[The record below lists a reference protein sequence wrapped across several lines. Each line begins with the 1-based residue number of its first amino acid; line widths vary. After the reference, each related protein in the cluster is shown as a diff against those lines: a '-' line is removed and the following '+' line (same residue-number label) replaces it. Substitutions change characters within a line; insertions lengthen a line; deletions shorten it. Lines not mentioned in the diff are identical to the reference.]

1 MRLVVSLGILV
12 VAVGAFVY
20 SISGDHAAR
29 KKPTVEKAEAKPAAS
44 PSPVLLE
51 GIGDYRMRVT
61 ALNDD
66 ARKWFDQGV
75 NLAFAFNH
83 AAAVQSFLEAA
94 RMDDRCAMCWWGAA
108 WALGPHINAGMAPS
122 DYPVALDYLEKAVA
136 ASVHVS
142 EREQALIGA
151 LRKRY
156 QREVPISREPL
167 DQQYADAMRDVRR
180 QFPDDVEVK
189 VLLAESLMILHP
201 WDYHDERHRPR
212 PWTAEI
218 VDLLASVLDAND
230 AHPAA
235 HHFLIHL
242 LEHSDTPERAL
253 PSAIK
258 LAGMAPAAGHLQH
271 VPAHIYAR
279 LGRHH
284 EAMLAH
290 QAAVEADARY
300 RSIWPLD
307 TGLYGWAY
315 TAHHL
320 HSLYASSLIIGQS
333 NKAIEAADRLAGTL
347 DLGRARQPGYEA
359 IQHLWV
365 SPYFARVAFARW
377 SDILELPP
385 PPADLAYPTAIWHY
399 ARGLSLVYSG
409 DLGRAREEL
418 ESLKTISA
426 HPQLEALHFWGQAP
440 FSTLALIADF
450 SLAAQLESA
459 EGRHREALMLIG
471 KAAELEASLPYE
483 MPALW
488 LNSTRV
494 VQARL
499 FLAAGNRWQSIQIAQ
514 QALEERPND
523 GRLLWVLYQAQKA
536 LGRPFEATQK
546 RFDLAWQ
553 FADAQ
558 LPEFKP

>member
-20 SISGDHAAR
+20 SISGDHVAPKQASE
-29 KKPTVEKAEAKPAAS
+29 KEAEVKPPAS
-44 PSPVLLE
+44 LPPVLLE
-51 GIGDYRMRVT
+51 GVGDYRMPATVSN
-61 ALNDD
+61 AE
-66 ARKWFDQGV
+66 ARQWFDQGV

-94 RMDDRCAMCWWGAA
+94 RLDDKCAMCWWGAA

-142 EREQALIGA
+142 GREQALIGA

-167 DQQYADAMRDVRR
+167 DQQYADAMREVRR

-189 VLLAESLMILHP
+189 LLLAESLMILHP

-242 LEHSDTPERAL
+242 LENSDTPERAL

-258 LAGMAPAAGHLQH
+258 LAEMAPAAGHLQH
-271 VPAHIYAR
+271 VPAHVYAR

-284 EAMLAH
+284 EAMLAN
-290 QAAVEADARY
+290 QAAVDADAQY
-300 RSIWPLD
+300 LSIWPLD
-307 TGLYGWAY
+307 SGLYGWAY
-315 TAHHL
+315 IAHHL
-320 HSLYASSLIIGQS
+320 HSLYASSLAIGQGS
-333 NKAIEAADRLAGTL
+333 KAIETADRLAATL
-347 DLGRARQPGYEA
+347 DLSRARQPGYEA

-377 SDILELPP
+377 SEILELPP
-385 PPADLAYPTAIWHY
+385 PPADMAYPMAIWHY
-399 ARGLSLVYSG
+399 ARGLSFMNSG
-409 DLGRAREEL
+409 DLGRAWK
-418 ESLKTISA
+418 ESEALKTISA
-426 HPQLEALHFWGQAP
+426 HPQLEALHFWGQAS

-450 SLAAQLESA
+450 SLGAQLESA

-471 KAAELEASLPYE
+471 KAAELEESLPYE
-483 MPALW
+483 VPALW
-488 LNSTRV
+488 LRPTRE

-499 FLAAGNRWQSIQIAQ
+499 LMAAGNPWQAVRIAQ
-514 QALEERPND
+514 GALEVHPQDARV
-523 GRLLWVLYQAQKA
+523 LWVLYQAQKA
-536 LGRPFEATQK
+536 LGRPFEATRKQ
-546 RFDLAWQ
+546 FDLVWQ
-553 FADAQ
+553 FADSQ
-558 LPEFKP
+558 LPEFEP